1 MEFIK
6 PPEIA
11 SKIMTLMDEAEE
23 RIIIISPYNKLS
35 NWKKIR
41 NHFEKAQARGV
52 TIEYYIRANEKGNK
66 EEVRQLG
73 IEPVEIDNLHAKV
86 YLNDE
91 TAIVTSLNLHQ
102 FSDENSIDIGYKTET
117 AEEYKEVYE
126 FYTRYVVS
134 EINKEIIVD
143 YNQSS
148 IDGFLEYFFNSL
160 VTIYTKYAFTIKEPR
175 SSDWGSITCNNFH
188 IEGLNLETTLDLT
201 IQLRNRVIKVN
212 SASLSRVSQ
221 SLSGSVEQGPGG
233 IERDRWL
240 LQHDVYVAAADL
252 WLGAL
257 SRGLPRSTLRADHG
271 RVCRD
276 QPARFPR
283 VCPLAGELC
292 GLPRRHRHLARAG
305 LLASVDAQ
313 VHSTALRRVLGDRQG
328 SGQACDLYDRRQAGR
343 LRRRRDGVRRVWC
356 DQRTLCRL

>member
-175 SSDWGSITCNNFH
+175 SSDWGSIICDNFH
-188 IEGLNLETTLDLT
+188 IEGLNLELVVKGNYFRIDFRLRMEYKLRKKIYDHLYQNKDVIEKKLGYPINWGNEMKRLKIDLT
-201 IQLRNRVIKVN
+201 EFPVEKIEKWSDSDVKFINGYIQRAFTVIK
-212 SASLSRVSQ
+212 
-221 SLSGSVEQGPGG
+221 
-233 IERDRWL
+233 
-240 LQHDVYVAAADL
+240 
-252 WLGAL
+252 
-257 SRGLPRSTLRADHG
+257 
-271 RVCRD
+271 
-276 QPARFPR
+276 
-283 VCPLAGELC
+283 PLI
-292 GLPRRHRHLARAG
+292 
-305 LLASVDAQ
+305 S
-313 VHSTALRRVLGDRQG
+313 
-328 SGQACDLYDRRQAGR
+328 
-343 LRRRRDGVRRVWC
+343 
-356 DQRTLCRL
+356 